1 MKTETQFNYSQYLDS
16 IQQCQT
22 TEALISVL
30 NLPDLTNYKMS
41 LNKYPRLKI
50 SITKE
55 QVETLIESGI
65 IGETGEIN
73 YDAISNQSALSQ
85 LLYSFLWKQGDIQK
99 IKHIVNGFRN
109 EEPLSDSGIVLH
121 YFGKHLAD
129 NTNPIIDQ
137 HVIRAYAFI
146 RGLGNVNEDRL
157 SKKNKPNISAYI
169 HWFKNDLPDFVKESS
184 ENRYLV
190 DQIMYAIGKKVKAE
204 RHQKI
209 NSVSNIR
216 TSITT

>member
-1 MKTETQFNYSQYLDS
+1 METINLLSYFLYLDS
-16 IQQCQT
+16 LRECKT
-22 TEALISVL
+22 TEDLLSVL
-30 NLPDLTNYKMS
+30 NLPDLANYKMS

-55 QVETLIESGI
+55 QVETLIESGVI
-65 IGETGEIN
+65 DVTGEIN
-73 YDAISNQSALSQ
+73 YEAISNQSALSQ

-121 YFGKHLAD
+121 YFGKHLVD

-137 HVIRAYAFI
+137 QVIRAYACMHE
-146 RGLGNVNEDRL
+146 LDEVNKETL
-157 SKKNKPNISAYI
+157 SKKHKPNINAYI
-169 HWFKNDLPDFVKESS
+169 NWFKNELPAFIRESS

-190 DQIMYAIGKKVKAE
+190 DQIMYAIGKKIKAE
-204 RHQKI
+204 KFPRP
-209 NSVSNIR
+209 
-216 TSITT
+216 